1 MFYRIIYPL
10 KDIFFGFN
18 LFKYITFRSII
29 ASGCSF
35 FIFVLFYPKFVQYLI
50 KKGLIETVKRDKC
63 EKLYKY
69 HAHKEGVPTS
79 GGILIIFSTVI
90 ATLVFGDILNYY
102 VQIALLAFISLG
114 VLGYWD
120 DMVKVKNQKKGI
132 SRRIKI
138 LIQSLVGAIVGSCL
152 YLKAGY
158 SPVLEVPFLKD
169 FIFNIGIIYILFVV
183 LVVVATSNAV
193 NLTDGLDG
201 LAVGSVITAA
211 IAFAIMAYFAGHF
224 KLSHYLLISY
234 VEGAGELTVFLSA
247 LVGACFGFLW
257 YNAYPA
263 DIFMGDS
270 GSMALGGAI
279 ATVAVIIKKELLL
292 LIIGGLFVIETIS
305 VLIQVL
311 SFKTRGKRVFY
322 FAPIHHHFQIKGW
335 AEPKIIVRF
344 WIVSI
349 LFALLSLLTL
359 KLR

>member
-29 ASGCSF
+29 AAGFSF
-35 FIFVLFYPKFVQYLI
+35 FIFMIFYSKFVAYI
-50 KKGLIETVKRDKC
+50 TKKGLIENVKRDKC
-63 EKLYKY
+63 EKLYEY

-79 GGILIIFSTVI
+79 GGLLIIFSTIV
-90 ATLVFGDILNYY
+90 ATLIFGDILNSY
-102 VQIALLAFISLG
+102 VQLALFAFVALG
-114 VLGYWD
+114 ILGLWD
-120 DMVKVKNQKKGI
+120 DLSKLKNQKKGI
-132 SRRIKI
+132 SRRSKI
-138 LIQSLVGAIVGSCL
+138 LIQSLVGIIVGSYL
-152 YLKAGY
+152 YLKSGY
-158 SPVLEVPFLKD
+158 SPAIEVPFLKN
-169 FIFNIGIIYILFVV
+169 FIFNIGIFYIFFVI
-183 LVVVATSNAV
+183 LIIVATSNAV

-211 IAFAIMAYFAGHF
+211 IAFAIMAYLAGHF
-224 KLSHYLLISY
+224 KLSDYLLISY
-234 VEGAGELTVFLSA
+234 VNGSGELAVFLAA

-257 YNAYPA
+257 HNAYPA
-263 DIFMGDS
+263 EIFMGDS

-292 LIIGGLFVIETIS
+292 LIIGGLFVVETIS
-305 VLIQVL
+305 VLIQIL

-344 WIVSI
+344 WIISI
-349 LFALLSLLTL
+349 FFALLSLLTL